1 MARMLFE
8 LFRKSPFGPLH
19 QHMVKVE
26 ECVNLL
32 RPLFE
37 AVLVEKD
44 EKKIQAL
51 AKNISKVE
59 HQADEIKNEIRQSLP
74 GSIFLPVNR
83 EDLLAY
89 LKVQDDI
96 ADSIEDV
103 SVLLTMKTLNVP
115 DSLRDTIFSFVD
127 KVIEVFH
134 YCREAEAEFER
145 TISSGFGE
153 AERKKL
159 LAVVQ
164 RAEHAEWEA
173 DNAQNAAARKL
184 FSMEHE
190 LSPSDVLLLFK
201 TFGELGRVA
210 NHAEKTGDR
219 LRQLLVK
226 G

>member
-1 MARMLFE
+1 MPRMFFDLFK
-8 LFRKSPFGPLH
+8 KSPFGPLH
-19 QHMVKVE
+19 EHMIKVR
-26 ECVNLL
+26 ECVGLL

-37 AVLVEKD
+37 AVLDEQD
-44 EKKIQAL
+44 EKKIQAIT
-51 AKNISKVE
+51 KKISKVE
-59 HQADEIKNEIRQSLP
+59 HQADEIKNRIRQSLP

-103 SVLLTMKTLNVP
+103 AVLLTMKTFHVP
-115 DSLRDTIFSFVD
+115 AELRDAIFAFVD

-134 YCREAEAEFER
+134 FCEEAEEEFER
-145 TISSGFGE
+145 TVSSGFGD
-153 AERKKL
+153 AERQKVL
-159 LAVVQ
+159 EFVQ

-173 DNAQNAAARKL
+173 DTAQNAAARQL
-184 FSMEHE
+184 FALEAK
-190 LSPSDVLLLFK
+190 LSPSDLFLLFK
-201 TFGELGRVA
+201 IFGEVGRVA

-226 G
+226 N